1 MKLKVDAFLLIGL
14 IFLTLVVLYFLI
26 ITPEVSYYQTSH
38 LEFNGLMISGKTA
51 NDHSSYSF
59 IFGFGMIWVYLGSLL
74 LSTRHLI
81 KQKRKN
87 IQIVM
92 ACFCLLYLCLLG
104 LLIFSKDLNLQSF
117 YFGFPIS
124 TAVMLYLIGFFPLS
138 LSYIYIRYFET
149 LIITESSFKS
159 FQNFIEPQDK

>member
-59 IFGFGMIWVYLGSLL
+59 IFSFGMIWVYLGSLL

-81 KQKRKN
+81 KEKRKN

-92 ACFCLLYLCLLG
+92 ACFCLIYLYLLG

-117 YFGFPIS
+117 YFGFPRS
-124 TAVMLYLIGFFPLS
+124 TAVMLYLVGFFPLF

-149 LIITESSFKS
+149 LIMTEESFKS
-159 FQNFIEPQDK
+159 FQNFIKSQDK

>member
-1 MKLKVDAFLLIGL
+1 M
-14 IFLTLVVLYFLI
+14 TLVVLYFLI

>member
-1 MKLKVDAFLLIGL
+1 MKLKVDAFLLMGL
-14 IFLTLVVLYFLI
+14 IFLTLVVLCFLI
-26 ITPEVSYYQTSH
+26 ITPEVSYYQTVHS
-38 LEFNGLMISGKTA
+38 EFNGLMISGKTA
-51 NDHSSYSF
+51 NDHSFYSF
-59 IFGFGMIWVYLGSLL
+59 IFCFGMIWVYLGSLL

-159 FQNFIEPQDK
+159 FQNFIKSQDK